1 MRTVI
6 TIVTLSLLLTAVL
19 LSAGCS
25 RKVYVP
31 VEKVHT
37 EYREADT
44 AAIYKRMQQL
54 MSALRE
60 KEVDRD
66 SFVDR
71 RKDVIVLNERGD
83 TTRQSTER
91 IIYRST
97 QRERELEKENAEKDQ
112 IIDSLMQREA
122 IIKVDSVPV
131 PYPVE
136 KPLGRWE
143 RMKLAS
149 WWWVATALAMC
160 AGWFLRKPIITLA
173 RRFI

>member
-1 MRTVI
+1 MKHVNSYI
-6 TIVTLSLLLTAVL
+6 PPLIALVL
-19 LSAGCS
+19 VCGCS
-25 RKVYVP
+25 RKVYIP

-122 IIKVDSVPV
+122 IIKVDSVAV
-131 PYPVE
+131 PYPIE
-136 KPLGRWE
+136 KQLGRWE
-143 RMKLAS
+143 RMKLAT
-149 WWWVATALAMC
+149 WWWI
-160 AGWFLRKPIITLA
+160 AGIAIAAVFWPFRVPIFKLA
-173 RRFI
+173 RMLFARL